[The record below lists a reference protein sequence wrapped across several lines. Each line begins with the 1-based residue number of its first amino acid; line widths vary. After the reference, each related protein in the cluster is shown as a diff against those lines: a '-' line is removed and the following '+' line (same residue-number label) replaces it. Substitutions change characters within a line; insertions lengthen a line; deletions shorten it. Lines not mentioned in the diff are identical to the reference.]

1 MKYVNIRKPDTGP
14 LGDTFFEARDRA
26 IVSALLVKRPSGGKV
41 DTVFTCATHF
51 FMRFAGIS
59 SSTDWTLAVV

>member
-1 MKYVNIRKPDTGP
+1 
-14 LGDTFFEARDRA
+14 
-26 IVSALLVKRPSGGKV
+26 LVKRPSGGKV